1 MSELSAVPA
10 LDQDEGLTRLRD
22 LLAGVNSDYDRQVD
36 PQEPL
41 ILDSLDAV
49 RFKSAIDTACTT
61 DLPLE
66 IFFGHCTLE
75 TLASALLN
83 HGTDAGAVPQLV
95 PAPGREHE
103 PFELTDV
110 QQAYWLGSRGFDLG
124 GRSAHFYVEVDL
136 FTADRDRVE
145 EAFNTLI
152 GRHGMLRA
160 TLLPDGRQQV
170 AREVPYYRFR
180 HGDLSGLPE
189 ADGRCRLE
197 ETREEMAAQ
206 VFDPHT
212 WPLYDIRTHQLD
224 AGRLRLHISVDLLFV
239 DAGSIQVL
247 LAEWIRLILDAD
259 SLGPAPA
266 VAFRDYLDGVAA
278 HRAQPGH
285 EQARAYWLDRVD
297 TLPPAPELPVRAV
310 AHAQAPAFV
319 RRERRLPG
327 RVWRQIRDRANA
339 LGVTPSVLLCAAYA
353 QVLRTWS
360 RSSRF
365 TLNLT
370 LADRPRWH
378 ADIDRL
384 IGDFTSTILLECDLG
399 GAPDLATAATRIQGQ
414 LRRDLAHARFSGV
427 EVQREL
433 ARRGDGTQARM
444 PVVFTS
450 LLREQDSLGSL
461 EGMVFETAY
470 AVSQTPQ
477 VYLDNQVVARGSDL
491 LISWDAVEEVFPEG
505 VLDDMFAAYVD
516 LVGRIAEQ
524 EDPAP
529 VGLPERQGRVPGG
542 GEATPRAPP
551 RRHQHAARA
560 PAGPPPP

>member
-1 MSELSAVPA
+1 MSEISAVPIP
-10 LDQDEGLTRLRD
+10 DQDKGLNQIRD
-22 LLAGVNSDYDRQVD
+22 LLAGVNSDYDRWID

-41 ILDSLDAV
+41 FLDSLDAV
-49 RFKSAIDTACTT
+49 RFKSAIDTACTV

-66 IFFGHCTLE
+66 LFFGHCTLE
-75 TLASALLN
+75 TLTGALLN
-83 HGTDAGAVPQLV
+83 HGTDGGSVPQLV
-95 PAPGREHE
+95 PAPEHDHE
-103 PFELTDV
+103 PFALTDV

-136 FTADRDRVE
+136 FTADRERVE

-180 HGDLSGLPE
+180 HGDLSGVPE

-212 WPLYDIRTHQLD
+212 WPLYDIRTHRLD
-224 AGRLRLHISVDLLFV
+224 AGRLRLHISIDLLLV

-247 LAEWIRLILDAD
+247 LAEWIRLVLDPD
-259 SLGPAPA
+259 SLGPAPEPT
-266 VAFRDYLDGVAA
+266 FRDYLDGVAA
-278 HRAQPGH
+278 HRTQPGH
-285 EQARAYWLDRVD
+285 EQARAYWQGRLD
-297 TLPPAPELPVRAV
+297 TLPPAPELPVRAL
-310 AHAQAPAFV
+310 ADSGAAPAFV
-319 RRERRLPG
+319 RRERRLTG
-327 RVWRQIRDRANA
+327 RVWRQLRDRANA

-399 GAPDLATAATRIQGQ
+399 GAPDLAVAAQRIQTQ
-414 LRRDLAHARFSGV
+414 LRQDLAHARFSG
-427 EVQREL
+427 
-433 ARRGDGTQARM
+433 RG
-444 PVVFTS
+444 
-450 LLREQDSLGSL
+450 
-461 EGMVFETAY
+461 
-470 AVSQTPQ
+470 
-477 VYLDNQVVARGSDL
+477 
-491 LISWDAVEEVFPEG
+491 
-505 VLDDMFAAYVD
+505 
-516 LVGRIAEQ
+516 
-524 EDPAP
+524 
-529 VGLPERQGRVPGG
+529 
-542 GEATPRAPP
+542 
-551 RRHQHAARA
+551 AARA
-560 PAGPPPP
+560 GAAR